1 MEFSRIRF
9 SCINNVN
16 YRFQPNAQMKLQQM
30 KNGQYFVCLPRQI
43 VRAKGWKKQDDLKV
57 EIGPKGNIVLRK

>member
-1 MEFSRIRF
+1 
-9 SCINNVN
+9 
-16 YRFQPNAQMKLQQM
+16 MKLQQM

-57 EIGPKGNIVLRK
+57 EIDSKGNIVLRK